1 MSSDDLRKNDL
12 EEILIRLDSLE
23 DRIAQLESN
32 KTNPAQMQNNKGSEP
47 EQDDSDFINVNFS
60 LNAPFETKLGEYGL
74 AWLGSIVLFFAIT
87 FLWQYLNNAGK
98 PLIAATVGMFSVVV
112 VFALS
117 YFFRK
122 SYTYLSYTFNL
133 FGFIIL
139 YYILLRLHYF
149 NEKPLIANKVVA
161 TAMLLIVVGIQLIYS
176 FKIKSQILAGLAY
189 TMALF
194 TAFVCYQI
202 HAFFIISIVTTG
214 LVLYSF
220 WKYNWWKALFYI
232 LCISLIV
239 NLIWLLKNPV
249 SLVKSPQ
256 DFTYH
261 YAFIYLSIITALNS
275 ILAFRN
281 PNKAY
286 PENSILAS
294 ILFTGMSYT
303 IWLLV
308 IIIMHFPNA
317 FVSFFIAISIY
328 CIAFSVILKFYSPW
342 KFSPALYALF
352 GFVAISIAVFGT
364 YQFPDSFLLLIVQ
377 SFLVLTVALWY
388 RSHIITLMNTFLL
401 VILVL
406 FYYKTSGTLQAVNF
420 SIPVVAFLS
429 ARIINW
435 QKERLH
441 IKTDFIRNIYL
452 ITLFGSLLFAT
463 YKGLPGQYIT
473 VSWLVIAGFY
483 FGLSIIMNNFKYR
496 WMAMAN
502 LLVSA
507 FHLFLVDLAKIEL
520 IFRIL
525 AFLAFAIISIFIST
539 YYVKKLKQKV
549 PDTADET

>member
-1 MSSDDLRKNDL
+1 MDPDDLRKKDL
-12 EEILIRLDSLE
+12 EEVLMRLNSLE
-23 DRIAQLESN
+23 DRIALLESN
-32 KTNPAQMQNNKGSEP
+32 KTHLAQIQNNSGTDAK
-47 EQDDSDFINVNFS
+47 QDDSDFIDVNFT

-98 PLIAATVGMFSVVV
+98 PLIAATVGMFSVAV

-117 YFFRK
+117 QYFRK

-139 YYILLRLHYF
+139 YYIVLRLHYF
-149 NEKPLIANKVVA
+149 NDKPLVANKVVA
-161 TAMLLIVVGIQLIYS
+161 TALLLIVVGIQLIYS

-202 HAFFIISIVTTG
+202 HAFFLISIVTTG
-214 LVLYSF
+214 LLLYSF

-239 NLIWLLKNPV
+239 NLIWLLKNPK
-249 SLVKSPQ
+249 SLVKTPQ
-256 DFTYH
+256 DLTYH
-261 YAFIYLSIITALNS
+261 FAFIYLSIITALYS
-275 ILAFRN
+275 IVAFRK

-294 ILFTGMSYT
+294 ILFTGMSYA

-308 IIIMHFPNA
+308 IIIMHFPNT
-317 FVSFFIAISIY
+317 FVSLFIAISIY
-328 CIAFSVILKFYSPW
+328 CIVFSVILKFYSPW
-342 KFSPALYALF
+342 KYSPALFALF
-352 GFVAISIAVFGT
+352 GFVAISVAVFGT
-364 YQFPDSFLLLIVQ
+364 YKLPDSFLLLTVQ
-377 SFLVLTVALWY
+377 SFLVLTVAIWY

-406 FYYKTSGTLQAVNF
+406 FYYKTSGTLQTVNF

-429 ARIINW
+429 ARLINW
-435 QKERLH
+435 QKERLN

-452 ITLFGSLLFAT
+452 IILFFSLLFAT

-473 VSWLVIAGFY
+473 VSWLFIAGIY
-483 FGLSIIMNNFKYR
+483 FGFSIIMNNFKYR

-507 FHLFLVDLAKIEL
+507 FHLFLADLAKIDL
-520 IFRIL
+520 IYRIL

-539 YYVKKLKQKV
+539 YYVKKLKKK
-549 PDTADET
+549 DADI